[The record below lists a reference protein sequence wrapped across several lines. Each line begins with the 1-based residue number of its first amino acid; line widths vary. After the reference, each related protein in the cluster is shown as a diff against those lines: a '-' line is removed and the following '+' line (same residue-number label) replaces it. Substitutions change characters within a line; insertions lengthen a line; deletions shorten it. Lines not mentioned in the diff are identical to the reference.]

1 MDGFS
6 ERSTGEPAMHHS
18 PLPSSPKSASS
29 STSAADPAA
38 RAPSPWDDDDD
49 GPEPAPWE
57 EEEEEEEEPAPD
69 DEDDDWGDDFD
80 EDDPFAGDGVSRGRA
95 SAPAETPANAAPR
108 HDAFTE
114 PRKHAVLRALAKTG
128 CILDAAR
135 AAGVSPRTVYRHQ
148 ESDPHFAEHCR
159 IALAMAAT
167 PIELTAWQRAVEGVE
182 QEFACGGE
190 VHVRRRYSDGL
201 LRLLLQ
207 GANPKKYGAHAG
219 FTRKRLA
226 KAERKQ
232 IEREVRAELKPRKTK
247 PQIDREA
254 AMARIMATLFPP
266 DEEQKARDAQRLATG
281 WTRTADD
288 QWIPPAGAAET
299 AAAPDMEETP
309 PSTPRDSM

>member
-1 MDGFS
+1 
-6 ERSTGEPAMHHS
+6 MHQPS
-18 PLPSSPKSASS
+18 FPSSPKSASS
-29 STSAADPAA
+29 PISAADPAA

-49 GPEPAPWE
+49 APEPAPWE
-57 EEEEEEEEPAPD
+57 EEEEEEPAPG
-69 DEDDDWGDDFD
+69 DEDDDWDDDFD
-80 EDDPFAGDGVSRGRA
+80 EDDPFAGDGVSRDRA
-95 SAPAETPANAAPR
+95 SAPAETPAKAAPRQR
-108 HDAFTE
+108 HDAFAAAKK
-114 PRKHAVLRALAKTG
+114 RAVLRALAKTG

-135 AAGVSPRTVYRHQ
+135 AAGASPRTVYRHQ
-148 ESDPHFAEHCR
+148 ESDPRFAEHCR

-207 GANPKKYGAHAG
+207 GADPKKYGARPG

-266 DEEQKARDAQRLATG
+266 DEEQRARDAQRLATG

-309 PSTPRDSM
+309 PSTLRDSM